1 MLSSPPALDG
11 IHHLK
16 IPVSDLA
23 TSRRWYERALGLD
36 VNREFK
42 DEHDGVVRGVAGDVP
57 GLGNLGLALR
67 ESPEA
72 ARGFSGFDPFA
83 FAVADRR
90 AIEAWVE
97 HLDAEGIEHSPII
110 EAQIGWIVVF
120 HDPDGLEL
128 RLYSRVLDRPADA

>member
-1 MLSSPPALDG
+1 MTSSMPVLDG

-23 TSRRWYERALGLD
+23 TSRRWYERVLGLA
-36 VNREFK
+36 VGREFA
-42 DEHDGVVRGVAGDVP
+42 DEHDGVVRGVAGEVP

-67 ESPEA
+67 ENPEA
-72 ARGFSGFDPFA
+72 ARGFSGFDPIA

-90 AIEAWVE
+90 ALGTWVDHLDDEGIKHSPVIEA
-97 HLDAEGIEHSPII
+97 L
-110 EAQIGWIVVF
+110 IGWIVAF

-128 RLYSRVLDRPADA
+128 RLYSRVLDRPEPT

>member
-1 MLSSPPALDG
+1 MPNSTPVLDG

-23 TSRRWYERALGLD
+23 TSRRWYERVLGLA
-36 VNREFK
+36 VEREFK

-67 ESPEA
+67 EQPDA
-72 ARGFSGFDPFA
+72 AKGFSGFDPIA
-83 FAVADRR
+83 FAVADRG

-97 HLDAEGIEHSPII
+97 HLDDEGIEHSPVI
-110 EAQIGWIVVF
+110 EAQIGWIVAF

-128 RLYSRVLDRPADA
+128 RLYSRVLDRPAPG